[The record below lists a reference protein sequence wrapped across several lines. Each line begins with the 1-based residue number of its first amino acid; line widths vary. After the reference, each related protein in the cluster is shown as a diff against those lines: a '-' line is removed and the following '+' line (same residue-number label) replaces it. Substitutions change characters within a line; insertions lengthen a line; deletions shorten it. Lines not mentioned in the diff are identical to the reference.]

1 MEDKR
6 LGCWFV
12 KNKNGIISKEVFVN
26 KVLKYLWDDAFKF
39 SRSNIFNNFNTFED
53 LRKNYLTGQKL
64 GVFKVKLDG
73 VNNSLNQEE
82 ISEENNDT
90 EEN

>member
-1 MEDKR
+1 MSQKFR
-6 LGCWFV
+6 NMPG
-12 KNKNGIISKEVFVN
+12 SRQ
-26 KVLKYLWDDAFKF
+26 LKAQM
-39 SRSNIFNNFNTFED
+39 TD

-82 ISEENNDT
+82 IFEENNDT